1 MSISDKIKTINNKI
15 EEKKAQYDFDRQT
28 TKIPALSSGNV
39 SKYKCLT
46 GRGVLPEKKLVR
58 KKCWIEKTWIF
69 SVRQWIKSTN

>member
-15 EEKKAQYDFDRQT
+15 EEKKAQYNFDRQT

-46 GRGVLPEKKLVR
+46 GRGVLPEKKT
-58 KKCWIEKTWIF
+58 C
-69 SVRQWIKSTN
+69 